1 MLPFVASLLVLG
13 GVAKDVETPLPLST
27 EKPMK
32 AYLPQWLSNSRSHGG
47 STMHYKATSGSANA
61 FHSQDGEDEAA
72 LQHYFHDMHNGV
84 FLEMGALDGL
94 KFR

>member
-1 MLPFVASLLVLG
+1 
-13 GVAKDVETPLPLST
+13 
-27 EKPMK
+27 
-32 AYLPQWLSNSRSHGG
+32 
-47 STMHYKATSGSANA
+47 MHYKATSGSANA